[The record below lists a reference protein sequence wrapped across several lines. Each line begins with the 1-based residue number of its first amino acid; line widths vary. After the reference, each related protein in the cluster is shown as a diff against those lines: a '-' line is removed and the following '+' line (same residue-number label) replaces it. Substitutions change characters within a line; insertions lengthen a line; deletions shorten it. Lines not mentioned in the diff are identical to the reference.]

1 MNTERFNADERGVS
15 EVVGAILVFGVVVA
29 LLAIIQA
36 QAIPAANK
44 VVEYNHNQEVQ
55 GDVIDLQEA
64 ASRSG
69 ALGTAESVKIQ
80 AGTTYPSRLFFFNP
94 SSPSGIIKTKGGP
107 PTGQNVVLRN
117 MLAQDDEVR
126 QYINGDPIGDLE
138 TKRFVY
144 EPNYNEY
151 RNPPN
156 TTLEYGV
163 LYNQYDN
170 GENVI
175 VNEGS
180 VVRGN
185 QITLTFFG
193 GDLST
198 GQSGSLSLEA
208 LPASAPARTVS
219 VQPAG
224 GNDIEIKL
232 PTKLSAD
239 TWENDILDGEANV
252 LRVESVTGEDAV
264 VLVLDGTQDTYDLR
278 MSVVGIGPNS
288 PNPASEY
295 MLSRDG
301 SLVRTGQST
310 SALVTLEVRD
320 KYNNPV
326 ADEDIELNLDGQGS
340 LAQTTVTTNRQG
352 QATVQYQPAGGA
364 PNPPYTATIQASYQ
378 TNPRTSSPRPFDA
391 SLKEDVA
398 VDVEVRGRP
407 TGIKPSVDE
416 FVLND
421 NDNTTCV
428 NTKSIPFL
436 GDEAA
441 QLNITWDASISGGN
455 NLSSARIEMVDKQN
469 GQLATSTRYSL
480 NSSSAG
486 DTLNIRD
493 DRPNDD
499 SCNKD
504 YEVTIYVESDGGRT
518 TPASL
523 TAESGSDYPEEPAP
537 TGQGP
542 PTGTPPG
549 P

>member
-94 SSPSGIIKTKGGP
+94 SSPSGTIKTEGGP
-107 PTGQNVVLRN
+107 PTGQNVELRN
-117 MLAQDDEVR
+117 MLAKDDEIR
-126 QYINGDPIGDLE
+126 QYMNGNTIGDLE

-193 GDLST
+193 GDLSR

-219 VQPAG
+219 VQPES

-288 PNPASEY
+288 PDPDSEY
-295 MLSRDG
+295 MISKDG
-301 SLVRTGQST
+301 PLVRTGQST

-326 ADEDIELNLDGQGS
+326 ADEDIELNLNGQGS
-340 LAQTTVTTNRQG
+340 LPQTTVTTNRQG
-352 QATVQYQPAGGA
+352 QATVQYKPAKGTGK
-364 PNPPYTATIQASYQ
+364 PPYTSTIEASYE
-378 TNPRTSSPRPFDA
+378 TNPRTGNPRAFD
-391 SLKEDVA
+391 KDEEEDVA
-398 VDVEVRGRP
+398 VDVQVQGQP
-407 TGIKPSVDE
+407 TGTKPSVVTFE
-416 FVLND
+416 LK
-421 NDNTTCV
+421 TSGTSCV
-428 NTKSIPFL
+428 DPQSPLFGNEST
-436 GDEAA
+436 
-441 QLNITWDASISGGN
+441 QLNISWEASITGSN
-455 NLSSARIEMVDKQN
+455 SLSSARIEMVDQQN

-480 NSSSAG
+480 SGKNANRN
-486 DTLNIRD
+486 LLLRD
-493 DRPNDD
+493 ERPNDD

-504 YEVTIYVESDGGRT
+504 YDVFITVRSDGGR
-518 TPASL
+518 PADDKL
-523 TAESGSDYPEEPAP
+523 MAKSGCNEDYNPD
-537 TGQGP
+537 
-542 PTGTPPG
+542 PG
-549 P
+549 PDAAVCTRP

>member
-1 MNTERFNADERGVS
+1 
-15 EVVGAILVFGVVVA
+15 
-29 LLAIIQA
+29 
-36 QAIPAANK
+36 

-80 AGTTYPSRLFFFNP
+80 AGTTYPSRLLFFNP
-94 SSPSGIIKTKGGP
+94 SPPSGIVKTEGGP
-107 PTGQNVVLRN
+107 PTGPNVELRN
-117 MLAQDDEVR
+117 MLAKDSEIR
-126 QYINGDPIGDLE
+126 QYLNGNTIGNLE

-151 RNPPN
+151 RNSPN

-175 VNEGS
+175 INEGS

-185 QITLTFFG
+185 QITLTFLG
-193 GDLST
+193 GDLT
-198 GQSGSLSLEA
+198 KGQSGSVSLEA

-219 VQPAG
+219 VKPDDPTSAV
-224 GNDIEIKL
+224 EIKL
-232 PTKLSAD
+232 PTRLSAD
-239 TWENDILDGEANV
+239 TWENEILDDQLQSAGGNV
-252 LRVESVTGEDAV
+252 IEVVDAGPNQDAV
-264 VLVLDGTQDTYDLR
+264 ILRLEGGQITYDIR
-278 MSVVGIGPNS
+278 MAVVGIGPDS
-288 PNPASEY
+288 PDPDSEY
-295 MLSRDG
+295 MISRDG
-301 SLVRTGQST
+301 PLVTTGQST

-326 ADEDIELNLDGQGS
+326 ADEDIELDLDGQGS

>member
-1 MNTERFNADERGVS
+1 
-15 EVVGAILVFGVVVA
+15 
-29 LLAIIQA
+29 
-36 QAIPAANK
+36 
-44 VVEYNHNQEVQ
+44 
-55 GDVIDLQEA
+55 
-64 ASRSG
+64 
-69 ALGTAESVKIQ
+69 
-80 AGTTYPSRLFFFNP
+80 
-94 SSPSGIIKTKGGP
+94 
-107 PTGQNVVLRN
+107 
-117 MLAQDDEVR
+117 MLAKDDEVR

-219 VQPAG
+219 VKPAG

-278 MSVVGIGPNS
+278 MAVVGIGPDA
-288 PNPASEY
+288 PDPDSEY
-295 MLSRDG
+295 MISKDG
-301 SLVRTGQST
+301 PLVTTGQST

-352 QATVQYQPAGGA
+352 QATVEYKPVKGTGK
-364 PNPPYTATIQASYQ
+364 PPYTSTIEASYE
-378 TNPRTSSPRPFDA
+378 TNPRTSSPRPFDS
-391 SLKEDVA
+391 SLTEDVA
-398 VDVEVRGRP
+398 VDVQVQGQP
-407 TGIKPSVDE
+407 TGTKPSVDTFE
-416 FVLND
+416 LK
-421 NDNTTCV
+421 TSGTSCV
-428 NTKSIPFL
+428 DPQSPLFGNEST
-436 GDEAA
+436 
-441 QLNITWDASISGGN
+441 QLNISWEASITGSN
-455 NLSSARIEMVDKQN
+455 SLSSARIEMVDQQN
-469 GQLATSTRYSL
+469 GQLATSTSYSL
-480 NSSSAG
+480 SSKNANRN
-486 DTLNIRD
+486 LLLRD
-493 DRPNDD
+493 ERPNDN

-504 YEVTIYVESDGGRT
+504 YDVFITVRSDGGQ
-518 TPASL
+518 PASDNL
-523 TAESGSDYPEEPAP
+523 EAKSGCTAADDYEPDPRAGCVP
-537 TGQGP
+537 SP
-542 PTGTPPG
+542 
-549 P
+549 

>member
-1 MNTERFNADERGVS
+1 
-15 EVVGAILVFGVVVA
+15 
-29 LLAIIQA
+29 
-36 QAIPAANK
+36 
-44 VVEYNHNQEVQ
+44 
-55 GDVIDLQEA
+55 
-64 ASRSG
+64 
-69 ALGTAESVKIQ
+69 
-80 AGTTYPSRLFFFNP
+80 LFFFNP
-94 SSPSGIIKTKGGP
+94 SSPSGVVKTEGGP
-107 PTGQNVVLRN
+107 PTGQNVELRN
-117 MLAQDDEVR
+117 MLAKDDEIR
-126 QYINGDPIGDLE
+126 QYMNGNTIADLE

-144 EPNYNEY
+144 EPIYNEY
-151 RNPPN
+151 QNPPN

-198 GQSGSLSLEA
+198 GQSGSVSLET

-219 VQPAG
+219 VKPDG

-288 PNPASEY
+288 PDPDSEY
-295 MLSRDG
+295 MISRDG
-301 SLVRTGQST
+301 PLVTTGQST

-326 ADEDIELNLDGQGS
+326 ADEDIELNLDGKGS

-352 QATVQYQPAGGA
+352 QATVEYKPAKGTGK
-364 PNPPYTATIQASYQ
+364 PPYTSTIEASYDID
-378 TNPRTSSPRPFDA
+378 PDPSTSSYRPFDP
-391 SLKEDVA
+391 SRKEDVA
-398 VDVEVRGRP
+398 VDVEVRGTP
-407 TGIKPSVDE
+407 SGTKPSV
-416 FVLND
+416 
-421 NDNTTCV
+421 TTFELKTSGTSCV
-428 NTKSIPFL
+428 DPQSPLFGNES
-436 GDEAA
+436 A
-441 QLNITWDASISGGN
+441 QLDISWEASITGSN
-455 NLSSARIEMVDKQN
+455 SLSSARIEMVDQQN
-469 GQLATSTRYSL
+469 GQLATSTSYSL
-480 NSSSAG
+480 SSKNANRN
-486 DTLNIRD
+486 LLLRD
-493 DRPNDD
+493 ERPNDN

-504 YEVTIYVESDGGRT
+504 YDVFITVRSDGGR
-518 TPASL
+518 PADDKL
-523 TAESGSDYPEEPAP
+523 MAKSGCNEDYNPD
-537 TGQGP
+537 
-542 PTGTPPG
+542 PG
-549 P
+549 PDAAVCTRP

>member
-94 SSPSGIIKTKGGP
+94 SSPSGTIKTEGGPP

-219 VQPAG
+219 VKPAG

-326 ADEDIELNLDGQGS
+326 ADEDIDLNLDGQGS

-352 QATVQYQPAGGA
+352 QATVQYTPAKGTGK
-364 PNPPYTATIQASYQ
+364 PPYTSTIEASYDID
-378 TNPRTSSPRPFDA
+378 PDPSTSSYRPFD
-391 SLKEDVA
+391 STRTEDVA
-398 VDVEVRGRP
+398 VDVQVQGQP
-407 TGIKPSVDE
+407 TGTKPSVDTFE
-416 FVLND
+416 LK
-421 NDNTTCV
+421 TSGTSCV
-428 NTKSIPFL
+428 DPQSPLFGNEST
-436 GDEAA
+436 
-441 QLNITWDASISGGN
+441 QLNISWEASITGSN
-455 NLSSARIEMVDKQN
+455 SLSSARIEMVDQQN
-469 GQLATSTRYSL
+469 GQLATSTSYSL
-480 NSSSAG
+480 SGKNANRN
-486 DTLNIRD
+486 LLLRD
-493 DRPNDD
+493 ERPNDN

-504 YEVTIYVESDGGRT
+504 YDVFITVRSDGGQ
-518 TPASL
+518 
-523 TAESGSDYPEEPAP
+523 PAP
-537 TGQGP
+537 DKLEAKSGCTAADDYEPDPRAGCVP
-542 PTGTPPG
+542 SP
-549 P
+549 

>member
-15 EVVGAILVFGVVVA
+15 EVVGAILVFGVVIA
-29 LLAIIQA
+29 LLAILQA
-36 QAIPAANK
+36 QAVPAANK
-44 VVEYNHNQEVQ
+44 GVEFNHNQEVQ
-55 GDVIDLQEA
+55 GDIIDLQEA

-69 ALGTAESVKIQ
+69 ALGTSETVKIQ
-80 AGTTYPSRLFFFNP
+80 AGTTYPSRLLFFNP
-94 SSPSGIIKTKGGP
+94 SSPTGSIQTEEGP
-107 PTGQNVVLRN
+107 NVELRN
-117 MLAQDDEVR
+117 VEAKNSEIK
-126 QYINGDPIGDLE
+126 QYLDGTPIIDLE

-151 RNPPN
+151 RNSPN

-163 LYNQYDN
+163 QYNQYDN

-175 VNEGS
+175 INEGS
-180 VVRGN
+180 VIRGN

-193 GDLST
+193 GDLSR
-198 GQSGSLSLEA
+198 GESGPVSLETR
-208 LPASAPARTVS
+208 PASAPARTVS
-219 VQPAG
+219 VTPAG

-232 PTKLSAD
+232 PTKLSAN
-239 TWENDILDGEANV
+239 TWENDILDGEPNV
-252 LRVESVTGEDAV
+252 EGVDPVSGEDAV
-264 VLVLDGTQDTYDLR
+264 VLVLDGTLETYDLR
-278 MSVVGIGPNS
+278 MAVVGIGPDS
-288 PNPASEY
+288 PDPDSEY
-295 MLSRDG
+295 IISKDG
-301 SLVRTGQST
+301 SVVRTGQST

-326 ADEDIELNLDGQGS
+326 ADEEIELNLDGQGS

-352 QATVQYQPAGGA
+352 QATVQYKPAPGA
-364 PNPPYTATIQASYQ
+364 TKPPYTATILASYE
-378 TNPRTSSPRPFDA
+378 TNPRTSSPRPFDS

-398 VDVEVRGRP
+398 VEVQVQGDPSGTKP
-407 TGIKPSVDE
+407 TVDT

-441 QLNITWDASISGGN
+441 QLNITWEASISGGN
-455 NLSSARIEMVDKQN
+455 KLSSARIEMVDKQN

-480 NSSSAG
+480 SSDSDG
-486 DTLNIRD
+486 DTLNLRD

-499 SCNKD
+499 SCDKD
-504 YEVTIYVESDGGRT
+504 YKVTIYVESDGGRT
-518 TPASL
+518 TPRSL
-523 TAESGSDYPEEPAP
+523 TAESGSDYPDDPPP
-537 TGQGP
+537 TGEGP
-542 PTGTPPG
+542 PSGTPPG